1 MIKKCS
7 ICDNEID
14 FQYHPETGE
23 VMWREGHN
31 AQPLTNGRCCT
42 ECNETKVI
50 PTRLACRDRCN
61 NPSSTVGSSQPMFTR
76 YLPDIISHLTDRP

>member
-1 MIKKCS
+1 MIMNCS

-31 AQPLTNGRCCT
+31 AQPLTNGRCFT

-50 PTRLACRDRCN
+50 PTRIA
-61 NPSSTVGSSQPMFTR
+61 MFFQ
-76 YLPDIISHLTDRP
+76 RPAKVEDKEGNTIYECQVTYEGDE